1 MQGVLEAVSC
11 GLPRLGPAGDV
22 GASVKLGL
30 LGRSKLKVSSGF
42 HPSLSE
48 GGLEALNPC

>member
-11 GLPRLGPAGDV
+11 GLPRLGPAGEL

-30 LGRSKLKVSSGF
+30 LGRSKLKVSPGF
-42 HPSLSE
+42 RPSLSE
-48 GGLEALNPC
+48 GDLEALNPC